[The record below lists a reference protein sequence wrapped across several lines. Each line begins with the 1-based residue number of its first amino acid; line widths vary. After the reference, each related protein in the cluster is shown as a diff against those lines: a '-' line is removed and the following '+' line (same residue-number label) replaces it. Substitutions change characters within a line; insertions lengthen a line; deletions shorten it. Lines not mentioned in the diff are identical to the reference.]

1 MNKLLSLVIPVYN
14 VEKYI
19 NKCLSSLLV
28 SEHLLELLDVVI
40 INDDTPDN
48 SAIMAKE
55 YEEKYPNVF
64 RVIDQE
70 NRGHGGAWNHGTEL
84 AKGKYL
90 FYLDSDDWFDTKE
103 FEKLLMYLQNC
114 DTDMVVLD
122 KINYYAENDSYVTIE
137 HQSMVSEKIYST
149 DTFDWIGCGEGA
161 SITYAHNTI
170 YRTVIMQ
177 KYMPL
182 FCEKVMY
189 DDVSLQLIPIVIA
202 KDFVYVKYNVYRYYI
217 GRPGQSF
224 DPKVR
229 AAKASEHVG
238 KVLKFVMNWNKKYRD
253 VAPSGTTRRAWAD
266 DLYSSF
272 GYHHYYEVAEFPS
285 EIAKPRLQEWDEFIR
300 QEFPD
305 IKTSKV
311 MKMYRTLPFPIFY
324 IWFKI
329 FHLVK
334 RVSRLIIRKIK
345 QKYV

>member
-1 MNKLLSLVIPVYN
+1 MNKLLSIVIPVYN

-40 INDDTPDN
+40 INDGTPDN
-48 SAIMAKE
+48 SAIIAKE

-84 AKGKYL
+84 SKGKYL

-122 KINYYAENDSYVTIE
+122 KMNYYAENDSYVTIE

-182 FCEKVMY
+182 FCENVMY

-229 AAKASEHVG
+229 AAKACEHVG
-238 KVLKFVMNWNKKYRD
+238 KVLKFVMNWNKKYRN
-253 VAPSGTTRRAWAD
+253 VAPLGTTRRAWAD

-272 GYHHYYEVAEFPS
+272 GCHHYYELAEFPY

-300 QEFPD
+300 KEFPD
-305 IKTSKV
+305 IKINYVTKV
-311 MKMYRTLPFPIFY
+311 YRVLPFPFFY
-324 IWFKI
+324 AWFKV
-329 FHLVK
+329 F
-334 RVSRLIIRKIK
+334 RLIKRAFRFIVRKIK
-345 QKYV
+345 QKHV